1 MYIETK
7 IIETMEQS
15 VCQLLNV
22 NKEELDELYKSCYN
36 KFQNNH
42 QVFILDDQYDFFLEY
57 VKKHIVD
64 TIDKVMFVHLSRRLN
79 KDNDNNGYN
88 LVDTLTKK
96 TCLSSFLKQYGIT
109 FSYDQYIKM
118 YINDKEIDLSN
129 NKYLK
134 QRLEY
139 YDYAFKGYAFI
150 DNLINNDFY
159 EVVQGGPELLGYL
172 YPFDINDSI
181 IDEFITH
188 STFYQYV
195 YLVPITDIY
204 FEDYDELSE
213 QDKQYHI
220 LVKTL
225 QRLYFYRYDSTF
237 NENDNVVIGI
247 RDNKTL
253 SQHYLINKMKIED

>member
-1 MYIETK
+1 M
-7 IIETMEQS
+7 
-15 VCQLLNV
+15 
-22 NKEELDELYKSCYN
+22 
-36 KFQNNH
+36 
-42 QVFILDDQYDFFLEY
+42 
-57 VKKHIVD
+57 
-64 TIDKVMFVHLSRRLN
+64 
-79 KDNDNNGYN
+79 
-88 LVDTLTKK
+88 
-96 TCLSSFLKQYGIT
+96 
-109 FSYDQYIKM
+109 
-118 YINDKEIDLSN
+118 
-129 NKYLK
+129 
-134 QRLEY
+134 
-139 YDYAFKGYAFI
+139 
-150 DNLINNDFY
+150 
-159 EVVQGGPELLGYL
+159 VQGGPELLGYL

-253 SQHYLINKMKIED
+253 SQQYLINKMKIED